1 MTRSILIVIPTLN
14 EARTIE
20 GVIASLSPDLPPDVT
35 ASFVVADG
43 GSTDGT
49 TDLVRR
55 IATGRPDVHLLYNP
69 QRVQSAA
76 VNLAARTFGRGVEI
90 LIRCDA
96 HATYPPGFVRRLIEA
111 LDRTGADSV
120 VVPMDS
126 VGESCFQKA
135 VAWVSDTPV
144 GTGGSAHRGGHRS
157 GFVDHGHHAAFRMAM
172 FRRAGGYDE
181 TFTHNEDAEFDCRQ
195 RALGAKVYLDSD
207 IRVGYCP
214 RATVGGLWGQYFGNG
229 YGRSRTVRRHPWSI
243 RARQLA
249 VPIHLMAS
257 VLALL
262 LVAWLPI
269 LLLWPGFYLAILVT
283 TAPVLAL
290 HHRSLCGLLAGP
302 SAFVMHTA
310 WALGFFWG
318 LIFVREPRWRPE
330 GAAPLWLD
338 SRLDASHER

>member
-14 EARTIE
+14 EGRTIE
-20 GVIASLSPDLPPDVT
+20 GVIASLSPDLPPDVA

-49 TDLVRR
+49 TALVRR
-55 IATGRPDVHLLYNP
+55 IATGRPDVLLLHNP

-96 HATYPPGFVRRLIEA
+96 HAIYPPGYVRRLIEA

-126 VGESCFQKA
+126 IGESCFQKA

-144 GTGGSAHRGGHRS
+144 GSGGSAHRGGRRS
-157 GFVDHGHHAAFRMAM
+157 GFVDHGHHAAFRMAI

-207 IRVGYCP
+207 IRVGYHP
-214 RATVGGLWGQYFGNG
+214 RATLGGLWRQYFGYG

-249 VPIHLMAS
+249 VPIHLMVS
-257 VLALL
+257 VLALML
-262 LVAWLPI
+262 GAWLPI
-269 LLLWPGFYLAILVT
+269 LLLWPGFYLAVLVT
-283 TAPVLAL
+283 TSPVLAL

-318 LIFVREPRWRPE
+318 LIFVREPPWRPE
-330 GAAPLWLD
+330 AAAPLWLD
-338 SRLDASHER
+338 SPIGR